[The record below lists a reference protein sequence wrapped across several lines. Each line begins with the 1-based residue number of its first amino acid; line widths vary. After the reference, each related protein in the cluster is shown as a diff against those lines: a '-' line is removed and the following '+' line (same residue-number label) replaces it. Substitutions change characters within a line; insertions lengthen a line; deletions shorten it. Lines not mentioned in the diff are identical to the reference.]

1 MVALRILF
9 GSSSSDSSAPSKAAA
24 GVLGWPGGSV
34 IVGVAGA
41 VLIAISAVQIYEAC
55 RGRFAQDSKLRDMG
69 SLERPAFMVLG
80 HVGLVA
86 RALVFVVVG
95 YFLVKTAIDFDPR
108 EAVGLDGALTRVYR
122 EPFGPGLLGVV
133 AGGLLV
139 FAAYSLLEARYR
151 RL

>member
-1 MVALRILF
+1 VVALRILF

-108 EAVGLDGALTRVYR
+108 EAVGLDGALTRVYQ

>member
-1 MVALRILF
+1 
-9 GSSSSDSSAPSKAAA
+9 
-24 GVLGWPGGSV
+24 
-34 IVGVAGA
+34 
-41 VLIAISAVQIYEAC
+41 
-55 RGRFAQDSKLRDMG
+55 
-69 SLERPAFMVLG
+69 MVLG

-95 YFLVKTAIDFDPR
+95 YFLVKTAIEFDPR